1 MRIQPAQGTAAP
13 ANQLN
18 FQQGADAVSK
28 NLQKQIANAQK
39 ALQELSANKDI
50 SAEEKMQKRQELQQQ
65 ITDLNNQLRQHQI
78 ELRRERQQAAKEG
91 EAARQEKKAGLPS
104 HGVPKASMEAIV
116 SADTAMKQ
124 AKAYGST
131 ATRLKGEAS
140 VLQGEIKLD
149 KDRGIDVGQ
158 KEGSLAKLEDRIEA
172 ATNSQ
177 LAVLEE
183 ANQGLQEAGSKEQE
197 EKAEEKQTVQGQKA
211 HTEMGKQ
218 KAQAN
223 RGKRKKWNLQ
233 MELWKQKK
241 QKAPAGKQQISGR
254 KRVEGNR
261 LKQEKNNR
269 MASLWIFACKSL
281 KKQ

>member
-13 ANQLN
+13 VNQLN

-65 ITDLNNQLRQHQI
+65 ITDLNNQLRQHQM

-91 EAARQEKKAGLPS
+91 AAARQEKKVGLPS
-104 HGVPKASMEAIV
+104 HGVLKASMEAIV

-158 KEGSLAKLEDRIEA
+158 KEGCLAKLEDRIEA

-197 EKAEEKQTVQGQKA
+197 EKADSAGAKSTHGNGE
-211 HTEMGKQ
+211 TEGIGKQ
-218 KAQAN
+218 RETEKMEPANGTMETEKAESTSRETAN
-223 RGKRKKWNLQ
+223 IGQEK
-233 MELWKQKK
+233 
-241 QKAPAGKQQISGR
+241 SGR
-254 KRVEGNR
+254 EQAKTGKEQQDGQFVDIR
-261 LKQEKNNR
+261 L
-269 MASLWIFACKSL
+269 
-281 KKQ
+281 

>member
-18 FQQGADAVSK
+18 FQQGADAVFK

-197 EKAEEKQTVQGQKA
+197 EKAEEKTDSAGAKST
-211 HTEMGKQ
+211 HGNGETEGTGKQ
-218 KAQAN
+218 RETEKMEPANGTMETEKAESTSRETAN
-223 RGKRKKWNLQ
+223 IGQEK
-233 MELWKQKK
+233 
-241 QKAPAGKQQISGR
+241 SGR
-254 KRVEGNR
+254 EQAKTGKEQQDGQFVDIR
-261 LKQEKNNR
+261 L
-269 MASLWIFACKSL
+269 
-281 KKQ
+281 